1 MGTKQEEEV
10 LRVIRVAVQLLQMR
24 NAWTRDGHIQTMDEH
39 EVKIDSPRAY
49 KFSLEGAL
57 QRSVFL
63 LKVNPELY
71 EETRAFV
78 CKHGPW
84 QMRIQYYLF
93 GPSGLLKSWNRC
105 DSRTQDEVIDFL
117 KTVYRRVRRTMHID
131 TSYDHLHF
139 LAANDG

>member
-1 MGTKQEEEV
+1 MGTMKEEEV
-10 LRVIRVAVQLLQMR
+10 LRVIRIAVQLLQMR
-24 NAWTRDGHIQTMDEH
+24 NAWTRDGCIQTMDEH

-57 QRSVFL
+57 RRAVFL

-71 EETRAFV
+71 EETRALV

-84 QMRIQYYLF
+84 QMRIRYYLF
-93 GPSGLLKSWNRC
+93 GPSGLLDSWNRC

-117 KTVYRRVRRTMHID
+117 KTGYRRVRRKVRID
-131 TSYDHLHF
+131 TIYDYLYF
-139 LAANDG
+139 TAANDG